1 MLKSFWSNFGGMLG
15 SFWGHFWF
23 LELLETPRSIQEAI
37 GSKNRFFWT
46 PSPAKVPD
54 KLGPFSVQDASK
66 IDVGGVVLVT
76 CFHQAFLLQNKR
88 LKSPL
93 KTRKTAKTIGG
104 VFKNK
109 LSFDMKKV
117 VPRRGSGLHLGWFLE
132 SILGHVGHHSEF
144 FFDIFEC

>member
-1 MLKSFWSNFGGMLG
+1 MSWGFLG
-15 SFWGHFWF
+15 
-23 LELLETPRSIQEAI
+23 PQEA
-37 GSKNRFFWT
+37 SKR
-46 PSPAKVPD
+46 PSGRKTMIFRRMAPAKKSH

-76 CFHQAFLLQNKR
+76 CFHDAFLLQNKR

-109 LSFDMKKV
+109 LFYSIG
-117 VPRRGSGLHLGWFLE
+117 PRWAPRGTFFIPFSEISRVFAPLLQIPTQTLRTPSSTFLPTE
-132 SILGHVGHHSEF
+132 VTASA
-144 FFDIFEC
+144 